1 MNCTFC
7 GDPSIGP
14 CTRKHL
20 EWIIVLP
27 SEIKPKDVFKSPLDG
42 RGYVVLSISRGP
54 DSESY
59 LLQTARRSIGI
70 LYPELPVLVRRQ
82 VQCYWPRCE
91 LHCGKC
97 MLYRE
102 SDERQAII
110 RGEDDPKASAER
122 EQMKKLKRKKEAKDS
137 APKRRRL

>member
-1 MNCTFC
+1 
-7 GDPSIGP
+7 
-14 CTRKHL
+14 
-20 EWIIVLP
+20 
-27 SEIKPKDVFKSPLDG
+27 
-42 RGYVVLSISRGP
+42 
-54 DSESY
+54 
-59 LLQTARRSIGI
+59 
-70 LYPELPVLVRRQ
+70 
-82 VQCYWPRCE
+82 
-91 LHCGKC
+91 